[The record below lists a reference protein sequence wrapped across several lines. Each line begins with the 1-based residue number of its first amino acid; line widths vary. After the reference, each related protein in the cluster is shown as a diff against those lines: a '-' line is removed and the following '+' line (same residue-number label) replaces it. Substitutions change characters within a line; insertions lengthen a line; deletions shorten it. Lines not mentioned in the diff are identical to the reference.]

1 MNLFDLLFI
10 LLFLA
15 TMGALLVAIVRA
27 LRGQTTRALSLLRKW
42 AVCAGAYF
50 AIVAISSL
58 FWPRTVLRLG
68 EPRCFDDWCIAV
80 ENIARQPADGGA
92 DLLVK
97 LRLSSAAKRISQRE
111 QDLAVYI
118 ADDGGHRYEAA
129 ARASDIAFN
138 VQLGPQ
144 ESVTTTRAF
153 YLPATARNPVLV
165 IAHEGGFQMGWLI
178 IGYETW
184 FHKPTMVRIL

>member
-10 LLFLA
+10 FLFLA
-15 TMGALLVAIVRA
+15 TIATLLAAIFRA
-27 LRGQTTRALSLLRKW
+27 LRGQTTRALTLLRKW
-42 AVCAGAYF
+42 ALCSAAYF
-50 AIVAISSL
+50 AIVAGSSL

-80 ENIARQPADGGA
+80 EKIARQPADGGA
-92 DLLVK
+92 DLVVT
-97 LRLSSAAKRISQRE
+97 LRLSSTAKRISQRE
-111 QDLAVYI
+111 HDVVVYA
-118 ADDGGHRYEAA
+118 ADDGGRRYAA
-129 ARASDIAFN
+129 ARASDIPFS

-144 ESVTTTRAF
+144 ESVTTTRAI
-153 YLPATARNPVLV
+153 YLPAAARHPVLV

-184 FHKPTMVRIL
+184 FHKPTMVRIP